1 MAFSFFFRDL
11 PILETAADLFMKNSQ
26 GKRNLKVWVAGSAM
40 GQEVYTLAMVLAEK
54 MGYFAFN
61 NLQITATDIE
71 EEFGSIIT
79 TGIYPGPDLE
89 RIPEGLKTKY
99 FEPCVDNKFRINP
112 RLTEKIKFLH
122 HDLLTFTN
130 PGDNYGLI
138 VCKNV
143 LLHFKAEQRIDVY
156 RTFYGCLDHDGVLA
170 NENTQKLPT
179 EVAGLFHQVSPEFQI
194 FTKVGGK

>member
-11 PILETAADLFMKNSQ
+11 PILEAAAELFIHKSQ

-40 GQEVYTLAMVLAEK
+40 GQEVYTLAIVLAERL
-54 MGYFAFN
+54 GYFAFN

-71 EEFGSIIT
+71 KEFGDIIT
-79 TGIYPGPDLE
+79 GGIYPGRDLE
-89 RIPEGLKTKY
+89 RIPAELKKKY
-99 FEPCVDNKFRINP
+99 FEEKENDQFRINP
-112 RLTEKIKFLH
+112 RLTDRIRFIH

-143 LLHFKAEQRIDVY
+143 LLHFKPEERMKVY
-156 RTFYGCLDHDGVLA
+156 QAFFDCLDHEGVLA
-170 NENTQKLPT
+170 NENTQKLPV
-179 EVAGLFHQVSPEFQI
+179 ELNDCFKQVSPEFQI
-194 FTKVGGK
+194 YTKVSRS

>member
-11 PILETAADLFMKNSQ
+11 PILEAAADLFIEQSQ

-40 GQEVYTLAMVLAEK
+40 GQEVYSLAIVLSEK
-54 MGYFAFN
+54 LGYFAFN

-71 EEFGSIIT
+71 AEFGEIIEN
-79 TGIYPGPDLE
+79 GIYPAGDLD
-89 RIPEGLKTKY
+89 RIPPEIKKKY
-99 FEPCVDNKFRINP
+99 FEPSSDNKFRINP
-112 RLTEKIKFLH
+112 RLSDKVNFIH

-143 LLHFKAEQRIDVY
+143 LLHFTPEQRIEVY
-156 RTFYGCLDHDGVLA
+156 RTFHNCLDHQGILA
-170 NENTQKLPT
+170 NENTQKLPPD
-179 EVAGLFHQVSPEFQI
+179 VSHLFNQFSPEFQI
-194 FTKVGGK
+194 FSRVDKK